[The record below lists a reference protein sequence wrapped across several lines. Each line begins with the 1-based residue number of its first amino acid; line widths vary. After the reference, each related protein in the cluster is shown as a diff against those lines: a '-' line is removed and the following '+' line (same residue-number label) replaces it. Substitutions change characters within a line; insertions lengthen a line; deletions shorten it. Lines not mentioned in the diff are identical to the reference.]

1 MAGLTLLR
9 DAGKLS
15 RLPLGITLISPAVDM
30 SNASVFGSREPVSSH
45 FEQQQHHGQQQ
56 FDQHNSNGQHSHC
69 SGSCSSSTTGITS
82 SGGGAGADAGGGE
95 RCMPRPSAGK
105 RSYQEAHGGPL
116 SDSSMAGQLGAE
128 QQEQEEE
135 TVQPSPAPSVSQ
147 LLLGD
152 SFRRRRSTHQQQPQ
166 HTQQQSHP
174 KDNSSHTPL
183 EPQGSF
189 NVAEQQ
195 LEQQHVPLQHQPSVD
210 CKMHAAHTAGG
221 RLRPRRLASGL
232 FSEAMTA
239 LRVHVSSSS
248 AAQGAATGWFDYIP
262 SDSFADELH
271 CYLAVRGSLVG
282 VIRGESMG
290 WLQCARAT
298 LHVCT

>member
-15 RLPLGITLISPAVDM
+15 RLPLGITLVSPAVDM

-45 FEQQQHHGQQQ
+45 FEQEQQQ
-56 FDQHNSNGQHSHC
+56 QQQQDGHQQCHQHTSVSDGQH
-69 SGSCSSSTTGITS
+69 SGSCSSSSTGTCS
-82 SGGGAGADAGGGE
+82 SGAGADGGGGE
-95 RCMPRPSAGK
+95 RVTPRLSADK
-105 RSYQEAHGGPL
+105 RSYQEANGGPL
-116 SDSSMAGQLGAE
+116 PDSSLAGQLGAE
-128 QQEQEEE
+128 RQQQQQEEA
-135 TVQPSPAPSVSQ
+135 VQPSPAPSVAQ
-147 LLLGD
+147 LLLGG
-152 SFRRRRSTHQQQPQ
+152 SFRRRRSTQQQQHPQ

-174 KDNSSHTPL
+174 KNSTSHTPL

-232 FSEAMTA
+232 FAEAMTA
-239 LRVHVSSSS
+239 LRVHVSSRS
-248 AAQGAATGWFDYIP
+248 AAQGAASGWFDYIP

-271 CYLAVRGSLVG
+271 CYLTVGGGCMLV
-282 VIRGESMG
+282 V
-290 WLQCARAT
+290 WDA
-298 LHVCT
+298 